1 MVRGTIHCSHGLVE
15 QAIFVGN
22 VWILHR
28 AIPRAC
34 VEALGK
40 RSSGRL
46 LFFKDRKGKS
56 DGLGFLALPPRK
68 VAVFPSCSRRINLC
82 FSLTRNLVIPK
93 QPAEQCS

>member
-1 MVRGTIHCSHGLVE
+1 MDPPQGHSTTYFGSL
-15 QAIFVGN
+15 
-22 VWILHR
+22 
-28 AIPRAC
+28 PAC

-56 DGLGFLALPPRK
+56 DGLGFLARE